1 MVVSAASGFTFWRCF
16 VFKPASNRFKNRRTA
31 PSGSYYPMV
40 DEIINPVSELENIL
54 PVLNNYISSESIIS
68 KEIHKTRYHFFP
80 LGGIV

>member
-1 MVVSAASGFTFWRCF
+1 
-16 VFKPASNRFKNRRTA
+16 
-31 PSGSYYPMV
+31 
-40 DEIINPVSELENIL
+40 LENIL